1 MLETVTV
8 VAANPWWWLLAL
20 SLMAVGVAGAILPVL
35 PGTILVLAGVVLG
48 AWIDGFAKVSGWT
61 VGFIAVLAVLA
72 WATDY
77 VAALLGAKKA
87 GASPAAVA
95 GAQPL
100 ADAHAGKAAGS
111 VGGWVPGSASGEFPT
126 GGTGLAGSTFAAGC
140 IGSLVSGPDVVVDAV
155 RAGAGRAGSGTRTS
169 APWSRVSR
177 LPAVS
182 PARTDTVGGVATAA
196 YGSSTTSVWA

>member
-1 MLETVTV
+1 MSGGRTHAPPDPLGPEG
-8 VAANPWWWLLAL
+8 AAD
-20 SLMAVGVAGAILPVL
+20 VAGAAV
-35 PGTILVLAGVVLG
+35 GAAGGALG
-48 AWIDGFAKVSGWT
+48 G
-61 VGFIAVLAVLA
+61 
-72 WATDY
+72 
-77 VAALLGAKKA
+77 AAGGIPDPA
-87 GASPAAVA
+87 ASPARTFGSRKANPGASTAVGASEEA
-95 GAQPL
+95 GTQPL